1 MGLFNIYFENR
12 KKSLICY
19 YSYMRKLLMTQFNY
33 MTCKNYRS
41 EEIKHGEDITFERFV
56 EKLELIKGIAII
68 NMTR

>member
-1 MGLFNIYFENR
+1 
-12 KKSLICY
+12 
-19 YSYMRKLLMTQFNY
+19 MTQFKY

-41 EEIKHGEDITFERFV
+41 EEIKHGEDIIFDRFV